1 MYIGTFAS
9 LPLNG
14 ARNARVKSLEPV
26 YRYHFL
32 CWSLFRSLGGSI
44 AVVDRGRPARRPDA
58 ASGFRNAVLSRPAM
72 FLGKPHSEVKQLGI
86 KGQQVLQQCTTVS
99 LGTPCDFRAPWSIML
114 PSGWKPCKR
123 QLTQTNR
130 WLLHIYCDFLR
141 HDKSPPGR
149 FLRAPPSVYL
159 LLTSW
164 VSVWQRRREVELFSE
179 TDIWA
184 HIHSSNCVV
193 LFWWVTCR
201 LREHAAL
208 DNPELRVNGWLDL
221 VIKTGWGQNGLTCV
235 GRALRQIWETV
246 LCYVPAGGVFR
257 VVV

>member
-86 KGQQVLQQCTTVS
+86 KGQQVLQQCTAVS
-99 LGTPCDFRAPWSIML
+99 LGTPCDFRAPWSI
-114 PSGWKPCKR
+114 
-123 QLTQTNR
+123 
-130 WLLHIYCDFLR
+130 HE
-141 HDKSPPGR
+141 
-149 FLRAPPSVYL
+149 
-159 LLTSW
+159 SW

-235 GRALRQIWETV
+235 GRALRQIWEAV